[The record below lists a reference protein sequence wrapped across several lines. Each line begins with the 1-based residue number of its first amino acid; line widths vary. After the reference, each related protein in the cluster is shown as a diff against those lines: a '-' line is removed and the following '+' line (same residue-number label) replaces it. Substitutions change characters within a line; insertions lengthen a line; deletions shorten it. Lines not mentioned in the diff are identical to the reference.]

1 MAAPTIGSTPG
12 RSQIITLRVIKTVG
26 DVSSVVGENCR
37 TDNFDNGSFHCH
49 YHYGAMTVDAN
60 GDLRISMSLSENDAE
75 KPFMLHSGSTIYVIN
90 PSALKGEVDGILE
103 FSMNGDES
111 IDSFRFPAEV
121 IACPYL

>member
-1 MAAPTIGSTPG
+1 
-12 RSQIITLRVIKTVG
+12 
-26 DVSSVVGENCR
+26 VGENCR